1 LWGQV
6 FVEYLLLPQVRSSGT
21 TPSDLASGGV
31 REAGY
36 VLTVNNK
43 FKVRKSTMCTDV
55 EITSDHPV
63 GFGVCFSSLLYR
75 KYVLALLKDE
85 FAWNNVKDKLASLDL
100 HHSGGVTGVLVVWW
114 E

>member
-1 LWGQV
+1 M
-6 FVEYLLLPQVRSSGT
+6 R
-21 TPSDLASGGV
+21 
-31 REAGY
+31 
-36 VLTVNNK
+36 VLTVDNK
-43 FKVRKSTMCTDV
+43 FEVRKSTMCIDV
-55 EITSDHPV
+55 EITGDHPV